1 MNNDSKQVSVLPEK
15 NEHAITALDQ
25 ANALEIVTVADYTA
39 ADQLCARLK
48 LLDKEVDEAYDEHIS
63 AAFKAH
69 RALVAK
75 KNKYAEPIDQAR
87 RIIKGKMVVW
97 SDAEEE
103 KRRAEERRLQEIAQK
118 KAEDEAIQAA
128 QDAQKAGNAAEAEA
142 IMSAP
147 IEAAPVVLPKA
158 APKIMTSI
166 RTVWKARIV
175 NSNLIPREYLT
186 PDEMKINGVARATK
200 GTVKIPGVEFYQQK
214 V

>member
-1 MNNDSKQVSVLPEK
+1 MTDGKQVSVLPEK
-15 NEHAITALDQ
+15 NEHALTALDQ

-69 RALVAK
+69 RSLVAK

-87 RIIKGKMVVW
+87 KIIKAKMVVW
-97 SDAEEE
+97 QEAEEE
-103 KRRAEERRLQEIAQK
+103 KRRAEERRLQEIARK
-118 KAEDEAIQAA
+118 KAEEEALQAA
-128 QDAQKAGNAAEAEA
+128 QDAQQAGDTASAEA
-142 IMSAP
+142 ILSAP
-147 IEAAPVVLPKA
+147 VEAPAVVLPKA

-166 RTVWKARIV
+166 RTIWKARIV
-175 NSNLIPREYLT
+175 KPNLIPREYLT